1 MAADF
6 VCVLYN
12 PRSRGR
18 QGQLAAAL
26 DLARNYREPHCP
38 VGVVRQAFRPGQ
50 SAAVLR
56 LDTVDPEQVDM
67 LSLCI
72 IGNATSRA
80 LGPVH
85 AHPARLRAQK
95 AALAG
100 RQTADAGAHKAG
112 RGRTPEAEIRL
123 QTGHSPHLCVRLR
136 RPFGVG

>member
-80 LGPVH
+80 LGPYMLT
-85 AHPARLRAQK
+85 P
-95 AALAG
+95 
-100 RQTADAGAHKAG
+100 
-112 RGRTPEAEIRL
+112 RGYERK
-123 QTGHSPHLCVRLR
+123 R
-136 RPFGVG
+136 RPLPDARPPMRGA